1 MTKTEALAVL
11 SKLPPM
17 QKVRLIIDLPATKV
31 DSNQCADYHIYWL
44 MKEFCSPK
52 EGYEFGAKETDCVQ
66 LESSS
71 FDFALAYN
79 SVIGKVETPETVEY
93 TQEQKEQMW
102 ALHYET
108 NQQNHVGYFATSKG
122 E

>member
-1 MTKTEALAVL
+1 MKKAESLQVL
-11 SKLPPM
+11 KQLNPKE
-17 QKVRLIIDLPATKV
+17 KVRLIIDISGISV
-31 DSNQCADYHIYWL
+31 DSTQTADYHIYWL
-44 MKEFCSPK
+44 EKEFASPWD
-52 EGYEFGAKETDCVQ
+52 ENQQETDCIQ

-79 SVIGKVETPETVEY
+79 SVMNKESETVETVEY
-93 TQEQKEQMW
+93 TKEQQDQMW

-108 NQQNHVGYFATSKG
+108 TQQIHVGYLSTSKG